1 MAFKAKG
8 PRARTRHKLQKKVRG
23 MPKVNSML
31 KKFTVGDKVA
41 IVIDSAV
48 HSAMPYARFQ
58 GKIGSVVG
66 QRGSAYLVE
75 IKDGGKMKKLIRHP
89 VHLKKVI

>member
-8 PRARTRHKLQKKVRG
+8 PRARTRHKLQKKIRG
-23 MPKVNSML
+23 MPKVNDML
-31 KKFTVGDKVA
+31 KKFTVGDNVA

-66 QRGSAYLVE
+66 TRGSAYLVK
-75 IKDGGKMKKLIRHP
+75 IKDGGKMKTLISHP
-89 VHLKKVI
+89 VHLKKVM